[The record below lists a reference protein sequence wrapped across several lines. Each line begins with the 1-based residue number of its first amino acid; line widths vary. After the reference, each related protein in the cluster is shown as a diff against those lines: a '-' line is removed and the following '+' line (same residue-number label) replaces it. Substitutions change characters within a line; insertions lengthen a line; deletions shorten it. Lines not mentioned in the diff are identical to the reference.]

1 MIPGLGAQL
10 RQAKAQ
16 ISDDDYKRI
25 EAIIYSMTSEE
36 RRNPQL
42 IDGRRR
48 RRIAKGSGTTREEVS
63 QLIKQFEEM
72 RR

>member
-1 MIPGLGAQL
+1 
-10 RQAKAQ
+10 
-16 ISDDDYKRI
+16 
-25 EAIIYSMTSEE
+25 MTYEE
-36 RRNPQL
+36 RKRPQL

-72 RR
+72 RKMMAQMGSMTKKGRMPKGLQGLPFDFN